1 LKEGFFFN
9 SGIKI
14 MNFYRSKVLATGAY
28 HPKKVLTND
37 DLSKMVETNHQWI
50 MERTGIAE
58 RRVCSTEG
66 GEFPSDMAEMATR
79 DALKKAGADVDIID
93 CILFCTST
101 PDYPLPNTACILQTK
116 LGIKN
121 NCACLDVQAA
131 CSGFVYGFNMAN
143 SMIQTG
149 MFKNILVVGTDMIS
163 SRVDYTDRTTC
174 ILFGDGCGVAVVSR
188 NEDENNPSQVYS
200 SVLSADGTGKDFFF
214 APGGTA
220 VNPPSHEMIDKK
232 MHYMKM
238 QGQEMFKVAV
248 RTLADNAQ
256 KVLSDADMSIDEVDW
271 MVPHQANLRIIEAT
285 ANRLKFPMEK
295 VIVNIDR
302 FGNTSAATVPM
313 ALHEAIEDG
322 RIKRGDVVLLDAFG
336 AGLTAGAT
344 LLKF

>member
-1 LKEGFFFN
+1 MAHYRT
-9 SGIKI
+9 KI
-14 MNFYRSKVLATGAY
+14 LATGAY

-37 DLSKMVETNHQWI
+37 DLSKMVETNHEWI

-58 RRVCSTEG
+58 RRICSTEG

-79 DALKKAGADVDIID
+79 DALKVAELEPNDID

-101 PDYPLPNTACILQTK
+101 PDFPLPNTACILQTK
-116 LGIKN
+116 LGIDN

-143 SMIQTG
+143 SMVQTG
-149 MFKNILVVGTDMIS
+149 MFKKVLVVGTDMIS

-174 ILFGDGCGVAVVSR
+174 ILFGDGCGVAILAR
-188 NEDENNPSQVYS
+188 NEDEKDESNVYS
-200 SVLSADGTGKDFFF
+200 TVLTADGKGKDFFF

-220 VNPPSHEMIDKK
+220 VNPPTHEMIDKK

-248 RTLADNAQ
+248 RTLAENAQ
-256 KVLSDADMSIDEVDW
+256 KVLTEANITADEVAW
-271 MVPHQANLRIIEAT
+271 MVPHQANVRIIEAA
-285 ANRLKFPMEK
+285 ANRLGFPMEK
-295 VIVNIDR
+295 VIINIEKY
-302 FGNTSAATVPM
+302 GNTSAATVPM
-313 ALHEAIEDG
+313 ALHEAIDDG
-322 RIKRGDVVLLDAFG
+322 RIKRGDIVLLDAFG